1 MTHYDVLGVPRGAT
15 HDELRRAYLALARAH
30 HPDHHAGSTDAERTA
45 AERRMR
51 AINEAWRDIGDPE
64 RRRRYDEQLDRGP
77 TAATVEEEPARTWR
91 PFDGTWDL
99 DPDDLDERLDD
110 SDARRPAAA
119 RLLAVGPAAALV
131 VGLATAF
138 LGLITQIR
146 AVLALGF
153 IGIAIGVLLF
163 LAAPL
168 AVILDSRRHDRL

>member
-1 MTHYDVLGVPRGAT
+1 MSHYDVLGVPRGAS

-30 HPDHHAGSTDAERTA
+30 HPDRHVASSAAERQA

-51 AINEAWRDIGDPE
+51 AVNEAWRDLGDPE

-77 TAATVEEEPARTWR
+77 TAATVEEEAARTWR
-91 PFDGTWDL
+91 PFDGSWDL

-110 SDARRPAAA
+110 SLARRPTGA
-119 RLLAVGPAAALV
+119 RMLAMAPAVVLV
-131 VGLATAF
+131 AGVAVAF
-138 LGLITQIR
+138 LGVVTQIR

-163 LAAPL
+163 VAAPF